1 MFKHSHILRMLRF
14 GGPSSPPEF
23 SKLHRRAIVDSVTES
38 GVKGRECFAHLLLL
52 EKFAFAKQKVT
63 HWAENYDIS
72 LESAWTCYINL
83 AVTRFCTWFD
93 RIDRS
98 NPWGRVPPLDVLMIW
113 HALMQEPSKWNEFAE
128 ISECPVSKWD
138 WNTLLPILM
147 QSEGANFDLPMDSHN
162 WAAMM
167 YPTPNTDLTKIM
179 DMSIPFMQSRNPD
192 ESTEFLA
199 SQFIH
204 KPATM
209 KVSAPSGCSFYL
221 WVDIHSL
228 VERQSDF
235 ATQMLR
241 YAWHRLPTDASP
253 DMPQM
258 ARAIKRYARFIAL
271 VRHGADISSLEVFSD
286 GLKARL
292 VPTPDIELVWR
303 THRLSQASYH
313 RYCDTEG
320 DWVHNLGVIN
330 AQHVPEGDDLQ
341 ASSQV
346 YEHIFREEYARC
358 HCWYCMAE
366 HESPHFLCSVEQTL
380 ADKLSAETIR
390 RHSLR
395 LEIPLDLARPQC
407 RRCGLHPAR
416 ACRARDFMKKPS
428 TRQEETTSPGASA
441 ASSITATQKSPTVTV
456 RGLPITH
463 LVPTTWSEPAAPAP
477 LPSPHPSGHF
487 QDGHVPSRY
496 RTPPPRHQY
505 RRMSGGMPPTPDES
519 QEEGENAS
527 LDRNGRHRAKSTG
540 KQRMAAC
547 RATSNRHCISSFDDD
562 NLLDD
567 ARRVDKIGTRPPR
580 DTSSFATT
588 TTPSTHS
595 QCSSGPLREAGD
607 AAWWRFGGGDL
618 PIMSGVPNSAR
629 PVDHGGIYCDN
640 PLNRSTSAGDGEGPS
655 SLHPSMSSE

>member
-1 MFKHSHILRMLRF
+1 MFKHSHIRRMLRL
-14 GGPSSPPEF
+14 GGPPSPPEF
-23 SKLHRRAIVDSVTES
+23 SKLHRRAIVDSVIES
-38 GVKGRECFAHLLLL
+38 DVQGRECFTHLLLF

-63 HWAENYDIS
+63 HWARNYDIS
-72 LESAWTCYINL
+72 PESAWTCYINL
-83 AVTRFCTWFD
+83 AVSRFCTWFG

-98 NPWGRVPPLDVLMIW
+98 NPWCRVPPLDVLMIW
-113 HALMQEPSKWNEFAE
+113 HALMQEPSKWTEFEE
-128 ISECPVSKWD
+128 ISECPVPKWD

-147 QSEGANFDLPMDSHN
+147 HSEGAIFDLPMDSHN
-162 WAAMM
+162 WAAML

-179 DMSIPFMQSRNPD
+179 DMSIPFMQSRSPD

-209 KVSAPSGCSFYL
+209 KVNAPSGCSFYL
-221 WVDIHSL
+221 SVDIHSL

-235 ATQMLR
+235 AARMLR
-241 YAWHRLPTDASP
+241 YAWHRLPTDAGP

-258 ARAIKRYARFIAL
+258 TRPIKRYARFIAL

-303 THRLSQASYH
+303 THRLSRARYH
-313 RYCDTEG
+313 RYCDSEG

-330 AQHVPEGDDLQ
+330 AQHVPDGDDLQ

-366 HESPHFLCSVEQTL
+366 HESPHFLCSVEQSL
-380 ADKLSAETIR
+380 ADKLSAETR
-390 RHSLR
+390 RRRSLR
-395 LEIPLDLARPQC
+395 LEIPLDLARLQC

-416 ACRARDFMKKPS
+416 ACRARNFMKKPT

-441 ASSITATQKSPTVTV
+441 ASSTTATQKSPTV

-463 LVPTTWSEPAAPAP
+463 LVPATWSEPAPAP

-519 QEEGENAS
+519 QEEGKDAS
-527 LDRNGRHRAKSTG
+527 LDRNGRHHAKSIG
-540 KQRMAAC
+540 KQRMAC
-547 RATSNRHCISSFDDD
+547 RATSNRPCISSCDDD
-562 NLLDD
+562 NSLDD
-567 ARRVDKIGTRPPR
+567 TRRVDKIGTRPPR
-580 DTSSFATT
+580 DSSSFATT

-607 AAWWRFGGGDL
+607 AAWWRFGGAL
-618 PIMSGVPNSAR
+618 PIMSGAPNSAK
-629 PVDHGGIYCDN
+629 PVDHGIYCDN
-640 PLNRSTSAGDGEGPS
+640 PLNRSTSAGNGEGPS